1 MVATAQSG
9 GGAAL
14 GVAHDTPDE
23 HCEQGEDDGDRQHL
37 AGASQAQSHQAETMN
52 TGVPTFTF
60 LNSHSADGIAM
71 RMQPW
76 EAE

>member
-1 MVATAQSG
+1 MLAAAQGVG
-9 GGAAL
+9 GPAL
-14 GVAHDTPDE
+14 GVADDPPDE
-23 HCEQGEDDGDRQHL
+23 DSEQREDDRDRQHL
-37 AGASQAQSHQAETMN
+37 AGASQANGHQAETMN
-52 TGVPTFTF
+52 TGVPTLTC